1 MRYAGIDLRAALLRV
16 LALAVAFAMAL
27 MWAAFVAEH
36 AVYAA
41 GTGTGAKNVLLIQ
54 TDHEFFYGYGTERD
68 PGIIREN
75 YSDFQSRAV
84 SFPNAKSVCPLCS
97 PARRSVLTGV
107 YPHQQGILENQGSRE
122 MYAGVETIYD
132 IYLENGWDPDNL
144 YFFGKTHYSGTLM
157 DVDTPITT
165 YGIQGW
171 AQLGNGYGNPYRTA
185 EYRQYLIEN
194 DYFGCEEQYT
204 SPVVRV
210 LADSLNVNGTPSEGS
225 LHVMGD
231 MGFISG
237 NIFGVSLTPKEYH
250 EAYFL
255 ADMAKDSLRDI
266 AASGQSEPF
275 VMTVNIWGPHHPC
288 YPTQEYVDLYTD
300 ENGVIGGGIEE
311 YPSYYDDYL
320 NKGKEIAYDQQGSD
334 GLEQQLSWEQFR
346 TYAALTYAQTT
357 MVDDAIGTILDT
369 LEETGLAD
377 DTIVIWTNDHG
388 DALGSH
394 GGHVDKDSYI
404 TEEVNAI
411 AMAVY
416 DPDLEEE
423 YGGTECDA
431 LVNTLDVPVT
441 MLGAYGLQF
450 RNEEVTGMNMLDL
463 IGNESLWRKYLVTEM
478 NGHTNEVYTRVVYW
492 KNYKYVYY
500 FNDIDELYDLDADP
514 YEMTNLIYEDS
525 VSGVADLLKS
535 YMYEWQ
541 LETGD
546 IVPLINL

>member
-36 AVYAA
+36 AVYAT

-107 YPHQQGILENQGSRE
+107 YPH
-122 MYAGVETIYD
+122 
-132 IYLENGWDPDNL
+132 
-144 YFFGKTHYSGTLM
+144 
-157 DVDTPITT
+157 
-165 YGIQGW
+165 
-171 AQLGNGYGNPYRTA
+171 
-185 EYRQYLIEN
+185 
-194 DYFGCEEQYT
+194 
-204 SPVVRV
+204 
-210 LADSLNVNGTPSEGS
+210 
-225 LHVMGD
+225 
-231 MGFISG
+231 
-237 NIFGVSLTPKEYH
+237 
-250 EAYFL
+250 
-255 ADMAKDSLRDI
+255 
-266 AASGQSEPF
+266 
-275 VMTVNIWGPHHPC
+275 
-288 YPTQEYVDLYTD
+288 
-300 ENGVIGGGIEE
+300 
-311 YPSYYDDYL
+311 
-320 NKGKEIAYDQQGSD
+320 QQGSD

-423 YGGTECDA
+423 CGGTECDA

-535 YMYEWQ
+535 YLYEWQ